1 MALYIG
7 ANYHPHDWGRQRWIT
22 DIELMKKAGFNTVR
36 LGHLCWDS
44 YEPEEGVYTFEWFDE
59 VMDLFADAEIGVFL
73 DISVRPAPVWVH
85 KLCPGCNIWGK
96 SGMEAASLRRYMED
110 ISDPAYQH
118 YALRFAERFVNR
130 YKSHP
135 ALFAFGLCNEI
146 GDGYISHS
154 EFSRKRFV
162 QWLKQEYGTVS
173 ALNEAWAARRWSRKL
188 TSFEDAVLQENEI
201 AVGAPEAWLDMRRFF
216 SDGIGDFMVM
226 LAEVVKKEAPGIPHS
241 SNHYAE
247 KENLGFDYLKICDRF
262 VDYPGM
268 GFYPGY
274 GTDEKYQFISSIYY
288 QRLAETQKPMWC
300 LEFQTGSKGTVCG
313 PAGALRMQGL
323 LSLLNRNQMILG
335 WTWRSML
342 GGEEQ
347 YLYGL
352 LGHDGVPN
360 SNYFEY
366 QKLAE
371 DLSKLAP
378 FAFPYLPDPDVA
390 VAYHY
395 DSSWVNQYSSSQFQQ
410 SYKNTMT
417 EVNRIFYEKNRD
429 YNVVDLRNLKK
440 DYKLIIIPGHI
451 VMEPEAADTIRNYV
465 KAGGNVIM
473 TAYSATVDET
483 GKVFGTPRPGYLE
496 DAFGIRVA
504 GFYRTDMEWT
514 FSKDGIISEEQG
526 SRRELLRVEKGEE
539 DFLINA
545 RYYEV
550 LERNAAASYAE
561 FKSKNM
567 CAVSVNQ
574 YGSGKAFY
582 MAAETD
588 REMLGWLLECL
599 TAELGLQ
606 KGLSVPEGIQA
617 RKIAE
622 NQYFYVNTT
631 PGPVR
636 VPLDRDGKGILSGKD
651 CCEEL
656 LLEPYEGELL
666 VTGKQMETGDV
677 LEEI

>member
-1 MALYIG
+1 
-7 ANYHPHDWGRQRWIT
+7 
-22 DIELMKKAGFNTVR
+22 
-36 LGHLCWDS
+36 
-44 YEPEEGVYTFEWFDE
+44 
-59 VMDLFADAEIGVFL
+59 
-73 DISVRPAPVWVH
+73 
-85 KLCPGCNIWGK
+85 
-96 SGMEAASLRRYMED
+96 
-110 ISDPAYQH
+110 
-118 YALRFAERFVNR
+118 
-130 YKSHP
+130 
-135 ALFAFGLCNEI
+135 
-146 GDGYISHS
+146 
-154 EFSRKRFV
+154 
-162 QWLKQEYGTVS
+162 
-173 ALNEAWAARRWSRKL
+173 
-188 TSFEDAVLQENEI
+188 
-201 AVGAPEAWLDMRRFF
+201 
-216 SDGIGDFMVM
+216 
-226 LAEVVKKEAPGIPHS
+226 
-241 SNHYAE
+241 
-247 KENLGFDYLKICDRF
+247 
-262 VDYPGM
+262 
-268 GFYPGY
+268 
-274 GTDEKYQFISSIYY
+274 
-288 QRLAETQKPMWC
+288 
-300 LEFQTGSKGTVCG
+300 
-313 PAGALRMQGL
+313 GALRMQGL

-496 DAFGIRVA
+496 DVFGIRVA

-514 FSKDGIISEEQG
+514 FSKDGVISEEQG
-526 SRRELLRVEKGEE
+526 SRRELLRIEKGEE

-582 MAAETD
+582 MAPETD

-656 LLEPYEGELL
+656 LLGPYEGELL
-666 VTGKQMETGDV
+666 VTGKQMGIGDV